1 MQIMARAAS
10 ALFAADDKP
19 PGMPATPAGRDLG
32 MGRRSYLSGLVL
44 AVLLTLAA
52 SCPANAEE
60 PTPYPK
66 MATLEQYLMPRDA
79 EIALARTAAPESI
92 TRNAEIMV
100 LGPQGYQT
108 AIPGSN
114 GFVCVVERAWSS
126 PSDDPGFWNP
136 SSRSPICFN
145 AVAARYCVPLLKMRT
160 QLVLAAISKPGI
172 VAKMKA
178 AQAAGEFPPLE
189 PGAMCFMMAK
199 GGRLN
204 DAAGHWHPHVMFFMP
219 LDQKPDWGADLP
231 GSPVIA
237 ATDDIDRVRIF
248 MVPVTKWSDG
258 SDETQ
263 PEVCLPSA
271 NSSVRK

>member
-1 MQIMARAAS
+1 MQIMTRLAS
-10 ALFAADDKP
+10 ALFAADNKP
-19 PGMPATPAGRDLG
+19 PGMPATPASRGFAT
-32 MGRRSYLSGLVL
+32 GRRSSLSGLVL
-44 AVLLTLAA
+44 ISLLTLAV
-52 SCPANAEE
+52 SCPSNAGE
-60 PTPYPK
+60 PTPYAK
-66 MATLEQYLMPRDA
+66 MAPLEQYLMPRDA

-136 SSRSPICFN
+136 SSRSPTCFN
-145 AVAARYCVPLLKMRT
+145 AVAARYCVPLLKKRT
-160 QLVLAAISKPGI
+160 QLVLAAASKPGI

-204 DAAGHWHPHVMFFMP
+204 DAAGHWHPHVMFFVP
-219 LDQKPDWGADLP
+219 FDQKPDWGSDLP
-231 GSPVIA
+231 GSPVIG

-248 MVPVTKWSDG
+248 MVPVRKWSDG
-258 SDETQ
+258 SDET
-263 PEVCLPSA
+263 PSELCPPPT